1 MKCHDTSGSLQTV
14 DTSYRLGLSIVVGT
28 VLTSALLCLA
38 TIGPVPAPARA
49 GHDLGDH
56 GFELG
61 PFRLV
66 ERSGR
71 VVTESDLAGRVW
83 IASFIYTRC
92 PLTCPRMTSVVRGLQ
107 DRLAK
112 TDIQLVSLSVD
123 PERDTPDVLA
133 NYAQTFGAD
142 ADRWWFLTGPKAEV
156 HALINDRFK
165 LGVVETGA
173 ADRQAG
179 AEEFSHSAR
188 LALVDRGK
196 VVGYFDSSDP
206 ADIHKLVT
214 EARRRQAG
222 GRAWARR
229 LPAVNASLNASSAV
243 LLVLGWILIRSGRIR
258 AHALT
263 MMLTVAVSALFLA
276 CYLVYHYQVGSVP
289 FRGVGPIRIVY
300 FTVLLSH
307 TVLATL
313 AVVPLVALTLTH
325 AARRQ
330 FKRHARIA
338 KVTFPIWL
346 YVSITGVV
354 IYLMLYQMDFPAS
367 PAG

>member
-1 MKCHDTSGSLQTV
+1 V
-14 DTSYRLGLSIVVGT
+14 DSSYRLGLSIVASTVVG
-28 VLTSALLCLA
+28 SALLCLA
-38 TIGPVPAPARA
+38 TVGPIPAPARA

-56 GFELG
+56 AFELG

-83 IASFIYTRC
+83 IASFIFTHC
-92 PLTCPRMTSVVRGLQ
+92 PLSCPRITTVMRGLQ
-107 DRLAK
+107 DRLDG

-123 PERDTPDVLA
+123 PERDTPAVLA
-133 NYAQTFGAD
+133 KYARTFGAD
-142 ADRWWFLTGPKAEV
+142 IGRWWFLTGSKAEV

-188 LALVDRGK
+188 LALVDRGG
-196 VVGYFDSSDP
+196 VVGYFDSNDP
-206 ADIHKLVT
+206 AEVIKLVT
-214 EARRRQAG
+214 EARRRQG
-222 GRAWARR
+222 KGRTWARR
-229 LPAVNASLNASSAV
+229 LPGVNATLNASSAA
-243 LLVLGWILIRSGRIR
+243 LLVLGWVLIRAGRIR
-258 AHALT
+258 AHAVT
-263 MMLTVAVSALFLA
+263 MTLAVAVSALFLVS
-276 CYLVYHYQVGSVP
+276 YLVYHYQVGSVP
-289 FRGVGPIRIVY
+289 FRGVGPVRTVY
-300 FTVLLSH
+300 FTILLSH
-307 TVLATL
+307 TLLATL
-313 AVVPLVALTLTH
+313 AVVPLVALTLTR

-330 FKRHARIA
+330 FKQHARIA